1 MELRYNIHYG
11 IAAAIYLAFLYM
23 FMVLQYG
30 GKAKVNKAFRKMVV
44 LLIIADVLDI
54 VTAITISYSTI
65 VPFHFNMILNSVYFF
80 MLVLLGGQLVKY
92 VYLYNYG
99 VEIKGIH
106 RTIVRGMTLAYIVML
121 IINYNT
127 GISFYF
133 MEDGTYY
140 HGKLYLLAF
149 CMALFFVVY
158 AIGILC
164 VDFKQRNKKQRI
176 ILIMFSVIQVV
187 GPIIQAT
194 LVPNVLIGM
203 YCCSLGVV
211 MMIFSLETPDYAK
224 MVKAMD
230 ALEEAEKEAT
240 IAKEQAIK
248 ANEEKSKFLANM
260 SHEIRTPLNS
270 IIGMNQIIYQE
281 STEEEIREYS
291 SDVDNASKILL
302 TLINDILDFSKIE
315 SGEMTLILSEY
326 ELDEML
332 RDILNVS
339 MPGAR
344 TKGLELKIKVAP
356 EVPNRLYGDSV
367 RIRQIVMN
375 LLSNAIK
382 YTEQGT
388 VTLIIDYHKIDDDNI
403 SLNIAV
409 KDTGRGIK
417 EEDKKYLFERF
428 MRVDEYKNKNIEGTG
443 LGLSIVKRLVDLM
456 QGEISFESTYGKG
469 SFFYVR
475 IPQRIVAEQSSEAI
489 SEDGLKDKMDVAE
502 DRIAI
507 CQELQGDILVV
518 DDSQMNLTVFTG
530 LFRKYKI
537 KIDTALSGQEALEL
551 CASKKYDMIF
561 MDHMMP
567 EMDGIVC
574 LEKVRSQEK
583 GCNNDTPIIMLTA
596 NAMMGAADEYRKN
609 GFCEYVSKP
618 FRKEEMNKLFIK
630 YLEK

>member
-1 MELRYNIHYG
+1 MELQYNIHYG
-11 IAAAIYLAFLYM
+11 IAAAIYLVFLYM
-23 FMVLQYG
+23 FMELQYG
-30 GKAKVNKAFRKMVV
+30 GKAKVNKAFRKMVL
-44 LLIIADVLDI
+44 LLIIADILDI
-54 VTAITISYSTI
+54 VTAITISYSTV
-65 VPFHFNMILNSVYFF
+65 VPFHVNMILNSLYFF
-80 MLVLLGGQLVKY
+80 MLILLGGQLVKY

-99 VEIKGIH
+99 VEIKEIH
-106 RTIVRGMTLAYIVML
+106 RIIVRGMTIAYIVML
-121 IINYNT
+121 IINYRT
-127 GISFYF
+127 GIAFYF
-133 MEDGTYY
+133 MGNGMYY
-140 HGKLYLLAF
+140 HGKLYLLTF
-149 CMALFFVVY
+149 GMGLFFIVY

-164 VDFKQRNKKQRI
+164 VDFKRRDKKQRI
-176 ILIMFSVIQVV
+176 ILIIFSIIQVV

-194 LVPNVLIGM
+194 LVPNILIGM

-240 IAKEQAIK
+240 VAKELAIK

-281 STEEEIREYS
+281 STEEQIREYS
-291 SDVDNASKILL
+291 SDVDNASKMLL

-315 SGEMTLILSEY
+315 SGDMSLVLSEY
-326 ELDEML
+326 RLDEML

-339 MPGAR
+339 MPSAR

-356 EVPNRLYGDSV
+356 EVPNALYGDSV

-382 YTEQGT
+382 YTELGT
-388 VTLIIDYHKIDDDNI
+388 VTLIVDYYKIDEDSI
-403 SLNIAV
+403 SLYIAV

-428 MRVDEYKNKNIEGTG
+428 MRVDEYRNKNIEGTG

-475 IPQRIVAEQSSEAI
+475 IPQKILDGQTIGTIGEEKPKDKADAVAEQVDI
-489 SEDGLKDKMDVAE
+489 YQK
-502 DRIAI
+502 
-507 CQELQGDILVV
+507 LQGDILVV

-530 LFRKYKI
+530 LFRKYAI
-537 KIDTALSGQEALEL
+537 KIDTALSGMEALEL
-551 CASKKYDMIF
+551 CEQKKYDMIF

-567 EMDGIVC
+567 EMNGITC
-574 LEKVRSQEK
+574 LEKIRAKEDGLNV
-583 GCNNDTPIIMLTA
+583 DTPTIMLTA

-618 FRKEEMNKLFIK
+618 FRKEEMNKLFVK
-630 YLEK
+630 YLEM